1 MDLMQVIDQIGREKG
16 IEKAVLIDA
25 VGAAILSASR
35 KSLPAAQ
42 ATLDLRV
49 DFDGTTGQFKLY
61 GVRKVVE
68 VPTNLKVEISLE
80 DALAINP
87 DAQIGDEVK
96 SPVALQTERFGR
108 IAAQTAKQVIIQR
121 VREAERDSVYQT
133 FKEKEGE
140 LVHGVVQRV
149 IKGNAIL
156 NIGKAEAILP
166 VREQLPREEF
176 RVGDRVRAYILDVR
190 KTSKGSQIVVS
201 RTHPGF
207 LKRLFELEV
216 PEIYE
221 GIVEVRTAARE
232 AGERAKIAV
241 VSKDSNV
248 DPVGACVGYRGAR
261 VQAIVRELQGEKI
274 DIIPWRDDPAA
285 FVKAALA
292 PAEVQ
297 RVSAEAE
304 SRALRV
310 TVADDQLSL
319 AIGKRGQNARLAAK
333 LVGWKVDIKSTSE
346 LQREAEATLSGLM
359 GAEARAE
366 APAELDEATALE
378 QLVALPGVGDKLA
391 ARLVAAGFRGLSALA
406 AATPEAL
413 QEIEGIGPR
422 SAEKILQAA
431 REALQPGAT
440 ETGEAPESDTEAA
453 APTAAETPSP
463 EEAPPPE
470 PLEAERTAPPV
481 TAG

>member
-16 IEKAVLIDA
+16 IERSILIEA

-35 KSLPAAQ
+35 KSLPPPQAA
-42 ATLDLRV
+42 LDLRV
-49 DFDGTTGQFKLY
+49 DFDGKSGQFMLY
-61 GVRKVVE
+61 AVRKVIEIVAN
-68 VPTNLKVEISLE
+68 PKLEISLE
-80 DALAINP
+80 DALKVNP
-87 DAQIGDEVK
+87 AAHVGDEVR
-96 SPVALQTERFGR
+96 SPVPVPAQSFGR

-149 IKGNAIL
+149 IRGNAIL

-166 VREQLPREEF
+166 IREQLPREEF
-176 RVGDRVRAYILDVR
+176 RVGDRVRAYILDVK
-190 KTSKGSQIVVS
+190 KTSRGSQIVVS

-207 LKRLFELEV
+207 LKRLFDLEV

-241 VSKDSNV
+241 LSKDNNV

-274 DIIPWRDDPAA
+274 DIIPWKEDPAA
-285 FVKAALA
+285 FVRAALA

-297 RVSAEAE
+297 KVTAEPE
-304 SRALRV
+304 ERTLKV
-310 TVADDQLSL
+310 VVADDQLSL
-319 AIGKRGQNARLAAK
+319 AIGRRGQNARLAAK
-333 LVGWKVDIKSTSE
+333 LVGWKVDIRSTSE

-359 GAEARAE
+359 AGEAKPE
-366 APAELDEATALE
+366 AAAVGDTGSALGQLTALS
-378 QLVALPGVGDKLA
+378 GVGEKLA
-391 ARLVAAGFRGLSALA
+391 MRLVAAGFGDLGTLGE
-406 AATPEAL
+406 ATPEAL
-413 QEIEGIGPR
+413 QAIEGIGPK
-422 SAEKILQAA
+422 SAEKILLAV
-431 REALQPGAT
+431 REALAGVGVSSAVDGSPV
-440 ETGEAPESDTEAA
+440 ESREPEDPAS
-453 APTAAETPSP
+453 
-463 EEAPPPE
+463 EEK
-470 PLEAERTAPPV
+470 
-481 TAG
+481 

>member
-16 IEKAVLIDA
+16 IEKGILIEA

-35 KSLPAAQ
+35 KSLPASQ
-42 ATLDLRV
+42 AALDLRV
-49 DFDGTTGQFKLY
+49 DFDGKTGQFMLY
-61 GVRKVVE
+61 AVRKVVE
-68 VPTNLKVEISLE
+68 EPLNPKIEISLE
-80 DALAINP
+80 E
-87 DAQIGDEVK
+87 AQQISPGAHVGDEVK
-96 SPVALQTERFGR
+96 TPVPVPAQSFGR

-121 VREAERDSVYQT
+121 VREAERDSVFQT

-176 RVGDRVRAYILDVR
+176 RVGDRVRAYILDVK

-207 LKRLFELEV
+207 LKRLFDLEV

-221 GIVEVRTAARE
+221 GIVEVKVAARE

-274 DIIPWRDDPAA
+274 DIVPWREDPAA

-292 PAEVQ
+292 PADVQ
-297 RVSAEAE
+297 NVTGDSETRT
-304 SRALRV
+304 LRV
-310 TVADDQLSL
+310 LVADDQLSL

-333 LVGWKVDIKSTSE
+333 LVGWKVDIKSMSE
-346 LQREAEATLSGLM
+346 LQREAEATLTVLM
-359 GAEARAE
+359 GGDARRE
-366 APAELDEATALE
+366 PTASHDPDAALK
-378 QLVALPGVGDKLA
+378 QFVALPGVGEKLA
-391 ARLVAAGFRGLSALA
+391 ARLVAAGYLSLA
-406 AATPEAL
+406 MLADAKVEAL
-413 QEIEGIGPR
+413 QEIEGIGPK
-422 SAEKILQAA
+422 SAERILQVT
-431 REALQPGAT
+431 REAMAQS
-440 ETGEAPESDTEAA
+440 APAPAEGSADSAVDAA
-453 APTAAETPSP
+453 APAES
-463 EEAPPPE
+463 A
-470 PLEAERTAPPV
+470 
-481 TAG
+481 

>member
-1 MDLMQVIDQIGREKG
+1 MDLLQVIDQIGREKG
-16 IEKAVLIDA
+16 IEKGVLIEA

-35 KSLPAAQ
+35 KGLPPAQ
-42 ATLDLRV
+42 AALDLRV
-49 DFDGTTGQFKLY
+49 DFDAKTGQFMLY
-61 GVRKVVE
+61 AVKKVVE
-68 VPTNLKVEISLE
+68 TLTNDKLEISLE
-80 DALAINP
+80 QALAIDP
-87 DAQIGDEVK
+87 GAKVGDEVK
-96 SPVALQTERFGR
+96 TPVPVPTGSFGR

-140 LVHGVVQRV
+140 LVHGVVQRAV
-149 IKGNAIL
+149 KGNAIL

-176 RVGDRVRAYILDVR
+176 RVGDRVRAYILDVK

-207 LKRLFELEV
+207 VKRLFDLEV

-221 GIVEVRTAARE
+221 GIVEVRAVARE
-232 AGERAKIAV
+232 PGERAKIAV

-274 DIIPWRDDPAA
+274 DIIPWREDPAS

-297 RVSAEAE
+297 HVSAE
-304 SRALRV
+304 SDTRTLRV
-310 TVADDQLSL
+310 VVSDDQLSL

-346 LQREAEATLSGLM
+346 LQREAQAALSDLM
-359 GAEARAE
+359 SGGESAAAASET
-366 APAELDEATALE
+366 PAGGEPEDLTAL
-378 QLVALPGVGDKLA
+378 AGVGEKLA
-391 ARLVAAGFRGLSALA
+391 GRLA
-406 AATPEAL
+406 AAGYTSVAALADASPEAL
-413 QEIEGIGPR
+413 QAVEGIGAK
-422 SAEKILQAA
+422 SAERIVQAA
-431 REALQPGAT
+431 REALAGVL
-440 ETGEAPESDTEAA
+440 
-453 APTAAETPSP
+453 TA
-463 EEAPPPE
+463 E
-470 PLEAERTAPPV
+470 PLESAS
-481 TAG
+481 AGDPAGPEPA

>member
-16 IEKAVLIDA
+16 IEKGILIEA

-35 KSLPAAQ
+35 KSLPPAQ
-42 ATLDLRV
+42 AALDLRV
-49 DFDGTTGQFKLY
+49 DFDGKSGQFMLY
-61 GVRKVVE
+61 AVKKVVE
-68 VPTNLKVEISLE
+68 TATNPKVEISLE
-80 DALAINP
+80 DALKINP
-87 DAQIGDEVK
+87 GAQIGDETK
-96 SPVALQTERFGR
+96 SPVPVPAQSFGR

-176 RVGDRVRAYILDVR
+176 RVGDRIRAYILDVK

-221 GIVEVRTAARE
+221 GVVEVRAAARE

-241 VSKDSNV
+241 LSKDSNV

-274 DIIPWRDDPAA
+274 DIIPWREDSAA

-297 RVSAEAE
+297 Q
-304 SRALRV
+304 V
-310 TVADDQLSL
+310 TADTDARTLKVVVADDQLSL
-319 AIGKRGQNARLAAK
+319 AIGRRGQNARLAAK
-333 LVGWKVDIKSTSE
+333 LVGWKVDIRSTSE
-346 LQREAEATLSGLM
+346 LQREAEAALSGLM
-359 GAEARAE
+359 APEAKPEAAAPPDEGAAVQ
-366 APAELDEATALE
+366 
-378 QLVALPGVGDKLA
+378 QLTALPGVGEKLA
-391 ARLVAAGFRGLSALA
+391 ARLVAVGLGSLAALA
-406 AATPEAL
+406 GASPEAL
-413 QEIEGIGPR
+413 QEVEGIGPK
-422 SAEKILQAA
+422 SAEKILLAA
-431 REALQPGAT
+431 RDAL
-440 ETGEAPESDTEAA
+440 GEASAADGAQGAPAEAA
-453 APTAAETPSP
+453 AAAGGAAKES
-463 EEAPPPE
+463 E
-470 PLEAERTAPPV
+470 
-481 TAG
+481 

>member
-1 MDLMQVIDQIGREKG
+1 MQVIDQIGREKG
-16 IEKAVLIDA
+16 IEKGILIET

-42 ATLDLRV
+42 AALDLRV
-49 DFDGTTGQFKLY
+49 DFDGKSGQFMLY
-61 GVRKVVE
+61 AVKKVVE
-68 VPTNLKVEISLE
+68 TATNPKVEISLDE
-80 DALAINP
+80 ALKINP
-87 DAQIGDEVK
+87 GAQTGDELK
-96 SPVALQTERFGR
+96 SPVPVPAHSFGR

-121 VREAERDSVYQT
+121 VREAERDSVYQN

-176 RVGDRVRAYILDVR
+176 RVGDRVRAYILDVK

-207 LKRLFELEV
+207 VKRLFELEV

-221 GIVEVRTAARE
+221 GIVEVRAAARE

-241 VSKDSNV
+241 LSKDGNV

-274 DIIPWRDDPAA
+274 DIIPWREDPAA

-297 RVSAEAE
+297 RVTADSGT
-304 SRALRV
+304 RTLRV
-310 TVADDQLSL
+310 VVADDQLSL
-319 AIGKRGQNARLAAK
+319 AIGRRGQNARLAAK
-333 LVGWKVDIKSTSE
+333 LVGWKVDIRSTAE
-346 LQREAEATLSGLM
+346 LQREAEAALSGLM
-359 GAEARAE
+359 AGEARPEE
-366 APAELDEATALE
+366 APAPDEGAALE
-378 QLVALPGVGDKLA
+378 QFTALAGVGQKLA
-391 ARLVAAGFRGLSALA
+391 MRLVAAGYAGLSAVA
-406 AATPEAL
+406 DATPEAL
-413 QEIEGIGPR
+413 QEIDGIGPK
-422 SAEKILQAA
+422 SAEKILLAA
-431 REALQPGAT
+431 REALAQALAAGPADGEPAGASAGVAVP
-440 ETGEAPESDTEAA
+440 EEQAPERE
-453 APTAAETPSP
+453 
-463 EEAPPPE
+463 
-470 PLEAERTAPPV
+470 
-481 TAG
+481 

>member
-16 IEKAVLIDA
+16 IEKGILIDA

-42 ATLDLRV
+42 AALDLRV
-49 DFDGTTGQFKLY
+49 DFDGKSGQFTLY
-61 GVRKVVE
+61 AVRKIVEAAANPKVE
-68 VPTNLKVEISLE
+68 VSLE
-80 DALAINP
+80 EALQINP
-87 DAQIGDEVK
+87 DAQIGDEMR
-96 SPVALQTERFGR
+96 SPVPVPAHSFGR

-176 RVGDRVRAYILDVR
+176 RVGDRVRAFILDVK

-207 LKRLFELEV
+207 VKRLFELEV

-221 GIVEVRTAARE
+221 GIVEVRAAARE

-241 VSKDSNV
+241 SSKDGNV

-274 DIIPWRDDPAA
+274 DIIPWREDPAS

-297 RVSAEAE
+297 QVSAESE
-304 SRALRV
+304 TRTLRV
-310 TVADDQLSL
+310 VVADDQLSL
-319 AIGKRGQNARLAAK
+319 AIGRRGQNARLAAK
-333 LVGWKVDIKSTSE
+333 LVGWKVDIRSTSE

-359 GAEARAE
+359 AGEPRPEAVPPPDDGAAA
-366 APAELDEATALE
+366 E
-378 QLVALPGVGDKLA
+378 QLTSLPGVGEKLA
-391 ARLVAAGFRGLSALA
+391 MRLVAAGYTGLTALA
-406 AATPEAL
+406 GATPEAL
-413 QEIEGIGPR
+413 QEIEGIGPK
-422 SAEKILQAA
+422 SAEKILLAV
-431 REALQPGAT
+431 REALADAGVGGPPG
-440 ETGEAPESDTEAA
+440 G
-453 APTAAETPSP
+453 APTGVEAGAEDSIP
-463 EEAPPPE
+463 
-470 PLEAERTAPPV
+470 EAEEVSR
-481 TAG
+481 

>member
-16 IEKAVLIDA
+16 IEKSILLDA

-35 KSLPAAQ
+35 KSLPVAQ
-42 ATLDLRV
+42 AALDLRV
-49 DFDGTTGQFKLY
+49 DFDGKLGQFVLY
-61 GVRKVVE
+61 AVRKVVE
-68 VPTNLKVEISLE
+68 EPTSSKVEISLAE
-80 DALAINP
+80 AQQINSG
-87 DAQIGDEVK
+87 AQIGDEVK
-96 SPVALQTERFGR
+96 TPVPVPASSFGR
-108 IAAQTAKQVIIQR
+108 IAAQSAKQVIIQR
-121 VREAERDSVYQT
+121 VREAERDSVFQT

-166 VREQLPREEF
+166 LREQLPREEF
-176 RVGDRVRAYILDVR
+176 RVGDRVRAYILDVK

-221 GIVEVRTAARE
+221 GIVEVKVAVRE

-241 VSKDSNV
+241 ASKDSNV

-261 VQAIVRELQGEKI
+261 VQAIVRELMGEKI
-274 DIIPWRDDPAA
+274 DIVPWREDPAA

-297 RVSAEAE
+297 RATGE
-304 SRALRV
+304 SDTRTLRV
-310 TVADDQLSL
+310 VVADDQLSL

-346 LQREAEATLSGLM
+346 LQREAQAILTGMM
-359 GAEARAE
+359 GGGEARSE
-366 APAELDEATALE
+366 ASPSDPPEEALE
-378 QLVALPGVGDKLA
+378 RFVSLPGVGEKLA
-391 ARLVAAGFRGLSALA
+391 ARLVATGYTSLQGLAD
-406 AATPEAL
+406 ATLEAL
-413 QEIEGIGPR
+413 QEIEGIGPK
-422 SAEKILQAA
+422 SAERIRKLA
-431 REALQPGAT
+431 RDAT
-440 ETGEAPESDTEAA
+440 TTSPASVQS
-453 APTAAETPSP
+453 AETSELPSEVADVP
-463 EEAPPPE
+463 A
-470 PLEAERTAPPV
+470 TD
-481 TAG
+481 AGPDAGE

>member
-49 DFDGTTGQFKLY
+49 DFDGATGQFKLY

-68 VPTNLKVEISLE
+68 APTNPKVEISLE
-80 DALAINP
+80 DALQINP

-221 GIVEVRTAARE
+221 GVVEVRAAARE
-232 AGERAKIAV
+232 PGERAKIAV
-241 VSKDSNV
+241 VSKDNNV

-274 DIIPWRDDPAA
+274 DIIPWREDPAA

-297 RVSAEAE
+297 RVSAETE
-304 SRALRV
+304 GRALRV

-346 LQREAEATLSGLM
+346 LQREAEAALSGLM
-359 GAEARAE
+359 GAEARPE
-366 APAELDEATALE
+366 APVELDEATALE

-391 ARLVAAGFRGLSALA
+391 ARLVAAGFRGLSLLA
-406 AATPEAL
+406 AATAEAL
-413 QEIEGIGPR
+413 QEVEGIGPR

-431 REALQPGAT
+431 REALAPA
-440 ETGEAPESDTEAA
+440 EAEAA
-453 APTAAETPSP
+453 AAAM
-463 EEAPPPE
+463 EAPGLTPEAEGPGSEDARTPE
-470 PLEAERTAPPV
+470 PLEAEPTAPPV

>member
-16 IEKAVLIDA
+16 IEKSILLDA

-35 KSLPAAQ
+35 KSLPVAQ
-42 ATLDLRV
+42 AALDLRV
-49 DFDGTTGQFKLY
+49 DFDGKLGQFVLY
-61 GVRKVVE
+61 AVRKVVE
-68 VPTNLKVEISLE
+68 EPTSSKVEISLE
-80 DALAINP
+80 EAQQINSG
-87 DAQIGDEVK
+87 AQIGDEVK
-96 SPVALQTERFGR
+96 TPVPVPASSFGR
-108 IAAQTAKQVIIQR
+108 IAAQSAKQVIIQR
-121 VREAERDSVYQT
+121 VREAERDSVFQT

-166 VREQLPREEF
+166 LREQLPREEF
-176 RVGDRVRAYILDVR
+176 RVGDRVRAYILDVK

-221 GIVEVRTAARE
+221 GIVEVKVAVRE

-241 VSKDSNV
+241 ASKDSNV

-261 VQAIVRELQGEKI
+261 VQAIVRELMGEKI
-274 DIIPWRDDPAA
+274 DIVPWREDPAA

-297 RVSAEAE
+297 RATGE
-304 SRALRV
+304 SDTRTLRV
-310 TVADDQLSL
+310 VVADDQLSL

-346 LQREAEATLSGLM
+346 LQREAQAILTEMM
-359 GAEARAE
+359 GGGEARSE
-366 APAELDEATALE
+366 APPSDPPEETLE
-378 QLVALPGVGDKLA
+378 RFVSLPGVGEKLA
-391 ARLVAAGFRGLSALA
+391 ARLVATGYTSLQGLAD
-406 AATPEAL
+406 ATLEAL
-413 QEIEGIGPR
+413 QEIEGIGPK
-422 SAEKILQAA
+422 SAERIRKLARDAA
-431 REALQPGAT
+431 TTSPASVQ
-440 ETGEAPESDTEAA
+440 S
-453 APTAAETPSP
+453 AETSELPSEVADVP
-463 EEAPPPE
+463 A
-470 PLEAERTAPPV
+470 TD
-481 TAG
+481 AGPDAGE

>member
-16 IEKAVLIDA
+16 IEKAILIDA

-42 ATLDLRV
+42 AALDLRV
-49 DFDGTTGQFKLY
+49 DFDGKLGQFMLY
-61 GVRKVVE
+61 AVRKVVE
-68 VPTNLKVEISLE
+68 EPTNPKVEISLE
-80 DALAINP
+80 EAQHINP
-87 DAQIGDEVK
+87 GATIGDEVK
-96 SPVALQTERFGR
+96 TPVPVPAHSFGR

-121 VREAERDSVYQT
+121 VREAERDSVFQT

-166 VREQLPREEF
+166 MREQLPREEF
-176 RVGDRVRAYILDVR
+176 RVGDRVRAYILDVK

-207 LKRLFELEV
+207 LKRLFDLEV

-221 GIVEVRTAARE
+221 GIVEVKAAARE

-241 VSKDSNV
+241 ASKDSNV

-261 VQAIVRELQGEKI
+261 VQAIVRELMGEKI
-274 DIIPWRDDPAA
+274 DIVPWREDPAT

-297 RVSAEAE
+297 HVTME
-304 SRALRV
+304 SDARTLRV
-310 TVADDQLSL
+310 VVADDQLSL

-346 LQREAEATLSGLM
+346 LQREAQVALTELM
-359 GAEARAE
+359 GGEARPELPPSVSPE
-366 APAELDEATALE
+366 AALD
-378 QLVALPGVGDKLA
+378 QFVALPGVGEKLA
-391 ARLVAAGFRGLSALA
+391 ARLVAAGYAGVQALA
-406 AATPEAL
+406 EATPEAL
-413 QEIEGIGPR
+413 QEIEGIGPK
-422 SAEKILQAA
+422 SAERIAQVA
-431 REALQPGAT
+431 REAAT
-440 ETGEAPESDTEAA
+440 ASAASSGSTATPDPPSGETVGSEKDAA
-453 APTAAETPSP
+453 RDAAE
-463 EEAPPPE
+463 
-470 PLEAERTAPPV
+470 
-481 TAG
+481 

>member
-16 IEKAVLIDA
+16 IEKGILIDA

-35 KSLPAAQ
+35 KGLPPAQ

-49 DFDGTTGQFKLY
+49 DFDEKSGQFKLY
-61 GVRKVVE
+61 AVKRVVE
-68 VPTNLKVEISLE
+68 LPANPKVEISLE
-80 DALAINP
+80 EALQINP
-87 DAQIGDEVK
+87 EAHIGDELK
-96 SPVALQTERFGR
+96 SPVPVQAGSFGR

-176 RVGDRVRAYILDVR
+176 RVGDRVRAYILDVK

-207 LKRLFELEV
+207 VKRLFELEV

-221 GIVEVRTAARE
+221 GIVEVRAAARE

-241 VSKDSNV
+241 VSKDSKV

-274 DIIPWRDDPAA
+274 DIIPWREDPGA
-285 FVKAALA
+285 FVRAALA

-297 RVSAEAE
+297 QVSAESE
-304 SRALRV
+304 TRTLRV
-310 TVADDQLSL
+310 VVADDQLSL
-319 AIGKRGQNARLAAK
+319 AIGRRGQNARLAAK
-333 LVGWKVDIKSTSE
+333 LVGWKVDIRSMSE
-346 LQREAEATLSGLM
+346 LQREAEAALSGLM
-359 GAEARAE
+359 AGEPQPE
-366 APAELDEATALE
+366 PAPVVDEATALE
-378 QLVALPGVGDKLA
+378 QLTGLPGVGEKLA
-391 ARLVAAGFRGLSALA
+391 ARLVAAGYTGVAALA
-406 AATPEAL
+406 GVSAEAL
-413 QEIEGIGPR
+413 QEIEGIGPK
-422 SAEKILQAA
+422 SAEKILNAA
-431 REALQPGAT
+431 REALAGSASGP
-440 ETGEAPESDTEAA
+440 P
-453 APTAAETPSP
+453 AETPAP
-463 EEAPPPE
+463 EAAVPDEDAAPAG
-470 PLEAERTAPPV
+470 AER
-481 TAG
+481 

>member
-16 IEKAVLIDA
+16 IEKGILIDA

-35 KSLPAAQ
+35 KSLPPAQ
-42 ATLDLRV
+42 AALDLRV
-49 DFDGTTGQFKLY
+49 DFDGKSGQFMLY
-61 GVRKVVE
+61 AVKKVVE
-68 VPTNLKVEISLE
+68 TATNPKVEISLE
-80 DALAINP
+80 DALKINSG
-87 DAQIGDEVK
+87 AQIGDETK
-96 SPVALQTERFGR
+96 SPVPVPAQSFGR

-176 RVGDRVRAYILDVR
+176 RVGDRIRAYILDVK

-221 GIVEVRTAARE
+221 GVVEVRAAARE

-241 VSKDSNV
+241 LSKDSNV

-274 DIIPWRDDPAA
+274 DIIPWREDSAA

-297 RVSAEAE
+297 QVTANSEA
-304 SRALRV
+304 RTLKV
-310 TVADDQLSL
+310 VVADDQLSL
-319 AIGKRGQNARLAAK
+319 AIGRRGQNARLAAK
-333 LVGWKVDIKSTSE
+333 LVGWKVDIRSTSE
-346 LQREAEATLSGLM
+346 LQREAEAALSGLM
-359 GAEARAE
+359 APEAKPEAAAPPDEGAAVQ
-366 APAELDEATALE
+366 
-378 QLVALPGVGDKLA
+378 QLTALPGVGEKLA
-391 ARLVAAGFRGLSALA
+391 ARLVAVGLGSLAALA
-406 AATPEAL
+406 GASPEAL
-413 QEIEGIGPR
+413 QEVEGIGPK
-422 SAEKILQAA
+422 SAEKILLAA
-431 REALQPGAT
+431 RDALGETSAADGTQGAP
-440 ETGEAPESDTEAA
+440 AEAA
-453 APTAAETPSP
+453 AAAGGAAKES
-463 EEAPPPE
+463 E
-470 PLEAERTAPPV
+470 
-481 TAG
+481 

>member
-16 IEKAVLIDA
+16 IEKGILIEA

-35 KSLPAAQ
+35 KSLPPAQ
-42 ATLDLRV
+42 ANLDLRV
-49 DFDGTTGQFKLY
+49 DFDGKSGQFMLY
-61 GVRKVVE
+61 AVRKVVE
-68 VPTNLKVEISLE
+68 TATNLKVEISLDE
-80 DALAINP
+80 ALLINP
-87 DAQIGDEVK
+87 SARIGDELK
-96 SPVALQTERFGR
+96 SPVPLQAQGFGR

-176 RVGDRVRAYILDVR
+176 RVGDRVRAYILDVK

-207 LKRLFELEV
+207 VKRLFELEV

-221 GIVEVRTAARE
+221 GVVEVRVAARE

-274 DIIPWRDDPAA
+274 DIIPWREDPAA

-297 RVSAEAE
+297 RVNAEADV
-304 SRALRV
+304 RTLRV
-310 TVADDQLSL
+310 VVADDQLSL

-346 LQREAEATLSGLM
+346 LQREAEAALSGLM
-359 GAEARAE
+359 AGEPREE
-366 APAELDEATALE
+366 APPPPDDGAALG
-378 QLVALPGVGDKLA
+378 QLTALPGVGEKLA
-391 ARLVAAGFRGLSALA
+391 ARLLAAGYTGLPVLA
-406 AATPEAL
+406 DATAEAL
-413 QEIEGIGPR
+413 QVIEGIGPK
-422 SAEKILQAA
+422 SAEKILLAA
-431 REALQPGAT
+431 REALAEVAAT
-440 ETGEAPESDTEAA
+440 GSAGEAAVPEDTS
-453 APTAAETPSP
+453 PDAE
-463 EEAPPPE
+463 
-470 PLEAERTAPPV
+470 
-481 TAG
+481 

>member
-16 IEKAVLIDA
+16 IEKAILIDA

-49 DFDGTTGQFKLY
+49 DFDGKLGQFMLY
-61 GVRKVVE
+61 AVRKVVE
-68 VPTNLKVEISLE
+68 EPTNPKVEISLE
-80 DALAINP
+80 EALRITSGA
-87 DAQIGDEVK
+87 AIGDEVK
-96 SPVALQTERFGR
+96 TPVPVPAASFGR

-121 VREAERDSVYQT
+121 VREAERDSVFQT

-166 VREQLPREEF
+166 LREQLPREEF
-176 RVGDRVRAYILDVR
+176 RVGDRVRAYILDVK

-207 LKRLFELEV
+207 LKRLFDLEV

-221 GIVEVRTAARE
+221 GIVEVKAAARE

-241 VSKDSNV
+241 ASKDGNV

-261 VQAIVRELQGEKI
+261 VQAIVRELMGEKI
-274 DIIPWRDDPAA
+274 DIVPWREDPAA

-297 RVSAEAE
+297 QVAVE
-304 SRALRV
+304 SDARTLRV
-310 TVADDQLSL
+310 VVADDQLSL

-346 LQREAEATLSGLM
+346 LQREAQATLTELM
-359 GAEARAE
+359 GGETRSE
-366 APAELDEATALE
+366 APPAAAPEAVSE
-378 QLVALPGVGDKLA
+378 QFVALPGVGEKLA
-391 ARLVAAGFRGLSALA
+391 ARLAAAGYASVRALA
-406 AATPEAL
+406 DASPEAL
-413 QEIEGIGPR
+413 QEIEGIGPK
-422 SAEKILQAA
+422 SAERIVQVA
-431 REALQPGAT
+431 REA
-440 ETGEAPESDTEAA
+440 AA
-453 APTAAETPSP
+453 AASSGPTGASDPASGAAAEST
-463 EEAPPPE
+463 EDAAPDA
-470 PLEAERTAPPV
+470 AE
-481 TAG
+481 

>member
-16 IEKAVLIDA
+16 IEKGILIDA

-42 ATLDLRV
+42 AALDLRV
-49 DFDGTTGQFKLY
+49 DFDGKTGQFMLY
-61 GVRKVVE
+61 AVRKVVE
-68 VPTNLKVEISLE
+68 APLNPKVEISLE
-80 DALAINP
+80 E
-87 DAQIGDEVK
+87 AQQISPGAHVGDEVK
-96 SPVALQTERFGR
+96 TPVPVPAQSFGR

-121 VREAERDSVYQT
+121 VREAERDSVFQT

-176 RVGDRVRAYILDVR
+176 RVGDRVRAYILDVK

-207 LKRLFELEV
+207 LKRLFDLEV

-221 GIVEVRTAARE
+221 GIVEVKVAARE

-274 DIIPWRDDPAA
+274 DIVPWREDPAA

-292 PAEVQ
+292 PADVQ
-297 RVSAEAE
+297 NVSADSET
-304 SRALRV
+304 RTLKV
-310 TVADDQLSL
+310 LVADDQLSL

-346 LQREAEATLSGLM
+346 LQREAQATLTVLM
-359 GAEARAE
+359 GGEARPE
-366 APAELDEATALE
+366 PAALLDTDAALK
-378 QLVALPGVGDKLA
+378 QLIALPGVGEKLA
-391 ARLVAAGFRGLSALA
+391 GRLVAAGYVGLAMLA
-406 AATPEAL
+406 DAKVEAL
-413 QEIEGIGPR
+413 QEIDGIGPK
-422 SAEKILQAA
+422 SAERILQVA
-431 REALQPGAT
+431 REAVAQSASGPAEPAGD
-440 ETGEAPESDTEAA
+440 PVVDPA
-453 APTAAETPSP
+453 APAES
-463 EEAPPPE
+463 A
-470 PLEAERTAPPV
+470 
-481 TAG
+481 